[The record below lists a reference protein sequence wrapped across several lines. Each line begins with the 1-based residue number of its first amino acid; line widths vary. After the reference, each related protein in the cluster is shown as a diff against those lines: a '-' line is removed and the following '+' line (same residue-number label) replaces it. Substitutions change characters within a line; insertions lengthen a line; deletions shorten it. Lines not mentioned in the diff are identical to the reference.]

1 MKVQTRF
8 RARSL
13 AAALSQGRMRWVLGA
28 SMIVASLALASVALA
43 TGSTGSVV
51 SEVIGAGSMPTGAGL
66 AALPETNTVVA
77 SFTFGPN
84 SSTGWHTHPG
94 KTLVTVKSGT
104 FTVYHARDCEPR
116 VYGPGDAFVEL
127 PSTVHIGR
135 NETGEVVELG
145 VVFFGVP
152 IGGSPRVDQ
161 PQPEDCE
168 IT

>member
-1 MKVQTRF
+1 MRKRTKWVIG
-8 RARSL
+8 
-13 AAALSQGRMRWVLGA
+13 AALVA
-28 SMIVASLALASVALA
+28 TSMALTGVALA

-51 SEVIGAGSMPTGAGL
+51 SEVIGAGTMDNGAGF
-66 AALPETNTVVA
+66 AATPNTNTIVA
-77 SFTFGPN
+77 DFTFGPN
-84 SSTGWHTHPG
+84 SATGWHTHPG

-116 VYGPGDAFVEL
+116 VYRPGDAFVEL

-135 NETGEVVELG
+135 NETAGTVELG

-152 IGGSPRVDQ
+152 VGSIPRVDQ
-161 PQPEDCE
+161 PQPEGCA